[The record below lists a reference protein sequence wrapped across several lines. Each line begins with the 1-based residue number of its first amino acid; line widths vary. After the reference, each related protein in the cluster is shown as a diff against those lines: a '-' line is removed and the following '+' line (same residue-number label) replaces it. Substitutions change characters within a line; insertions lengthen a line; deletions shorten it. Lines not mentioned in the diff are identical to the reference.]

1 MEADAILLKRGLF
14 HWFRIYGFFTKMK
27 IDSIMNKR
35 HTMQRAVIPGLR
47 VIIIAE
53 VRSL

>member
-1 MEADAILLKRGLF
+1 MEADAILLRRGLF
-14 HWFRIYGFFTKMK
+14 HWFRIYGFFTRMK

-35 HTMQRAVIPGLR
+35 QMMQGAVIPGLR
-47 VIIIAE
+47 VIMMAE